1 MKTKIVQT
9 FLEALIL
16 RIQSANAADALALAR
31 LYGNVAWN
39 NPVDIYRG
47 DDIENDL
54 YAKVGSLAALVLS
67 GVAPLKNDKILH
79 VLTEGYTSGGHTRVL
94 ERLLEASSDL
104 PLQDVVV
111 VDTCPREV
119 TAKLNAMGVTVR
131 IARRTG
137 LQAIS
142 ELASIMAEYGDIVLH
157 IHPDDIVSAISARIA
172 RESGT
177 RVVLYNHADH
187 CFTYGACAVDVMCE
201 ISAFGR
207 KISRRYR
214 PDLPSSFVGIP
225 LNISR
230 PVDRIHDGKN
240 TVLSSGPAYK
250 FDLRAGGVFSSIVQ
264 KVISDLGLP
273 MLLIGPAQLPPDAS
287 EELNRF
293 VVQGKLIIIPAVSY
307 ATYLDH
313 LRNCL
318 CYIDSAPITGGSALP
333 EAALSGVPCAGLEN
347 AVMGYSPIDA
357 IRSRSVDDLI
367 ERIRYFRDGDEAVE
381 TVSRDELV
389 NAHAPVTVAKK
400 IVASARRHDQF
411 LMPYAVD
418 EEALDIHYPHKQ
430 WESTSEINIHTRAFD
445 FLSFATRCSVFL
457 SLAQFGLIRR
467 MHPVAALK
475 LFVSSIATRRMRNQ

>member
-9 FLEALIL
+9 FLEELFL
-16 RIQSANAADALALAR
+16 RIQGAKAADALALAR
-31 LYGNVAWN
+31 LYGNIAWN
-39 NPVDIYRG
+39 NPVDIYRA

-54 YAKVGSLAALVLS
+54 HAKVKSLATLVLS
-67 GVAPLKNDKILH
+67 RVVSIKNDKILH

-94 ERLLEASSDL
+94 ERLLGASGDL
-104 PLQDVVV
+104 PSQEVVV
-111 VDTCPREV
+111 VDICPREV
-119 TAKLNAMGVTVR
+119 IAKLNAMGVTVR
-131 IARRTG
+131 IVRSIG

-142 ELASIMAEYGDIVLH
+142 ELAAIMAEYGDIVMH
-157 IHPDDIVSAISARIA
+157 IHPDDIVSAVSARIA

-177 RVVLYNHADH
+177 RVALYNHADH

-207 KISRRYR
+207 EISRRYR

-225 LNISR
+225 LNISP
-230 PVDRIHDGKN
+230 PVGRIHDGKN

-250 FDLRAGGVFSSIVQ
+250 FDLRAGGVFSSIIER
-264 KVISDLGLP
+264 VISDLGLP
-273 MLLIGPAQLPPDAS
+273 MLLIGPAHLPPDAS
-287 EELNRF
+287 EELNHF
-293 VVQGKLIIIPAVSY
+293 VVQGKLIILPPVGY

-367 ERIRYFRDGDEAVE
+367 ERIRRFRDGDEAVE
-381 TVSRDELV
+381 TVSRDELA
-389 NAHAPVTVAKK
+389 NAHAPATVTRK
-400 IVASARRHDQF
+400 IVASVRLEDRF
-411 LMPYAVD
+411 SMPYAVD
-418 EEALDIHYPHKQ
+418 EESLDIHYPHKQ
-430 WESTSEINIHTRAFD
+430 WESAPDINIHTRAFD
-445 FLSFATRCSVFL
+445 FVSIGTRCSVFL
-457 SLAQFGLIRR
+457 SMGQFGLIRR

-475 LFVSSIATRRMRNQ
+475 LFVSSIATRRVRNR